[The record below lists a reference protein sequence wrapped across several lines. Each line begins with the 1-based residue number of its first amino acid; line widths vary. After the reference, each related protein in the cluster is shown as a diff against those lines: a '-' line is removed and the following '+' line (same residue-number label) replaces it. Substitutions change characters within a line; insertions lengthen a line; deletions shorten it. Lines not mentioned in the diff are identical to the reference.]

1 MESNKKRK
9 MDMKNLNEGQL
20 AYYKAL
26 RKNQKRKRRE
36 NKRKGIE
43 KETRGPNQVSR
54 PKTLQLEVPL
64 VRPGAGAAVKT
75 QEKRK
80 KRELEEA
87 EKFQPRGKRL
97 VSVALQKTRRDTKK
111 EPEAKMTSKR
121 SGTRVAVE
129 GTKVT
134 VQRSTRLKEIEP
146 TNLKRELGATSIGRG
161 TFGTCYPAKYRG
173 ISVVIREYN
182 AKSLKKNTEDCLAAL
197 QREARHE
204 ALVLERLGDH
214 PRIPLLFDVCLK

>member
-1 MESNKKRK
+1 M
-9 MDMKNLNEGQL
+9 
-20 AYYKAL
+20 
-26 RKNQKRKRRE
+26 
-36 NKRKGIE
+36 
-43 KETRGPNQVSR
+43 
-54 PKTLQLEVPL
+54 
-64 VRPGAGAAVKT
+64 KT

-87 EKFQPRGKRL
+87 KKFQPRGKRL

-146 TNLKRELGATSIGRG
+146 TNLKRELGATSIVG
-161 TFGTCYPAKYRG
+161 
-173 ISVVIREYN
+173 
-182 AKSLKKNTEDCLAAL
+182 
-197 QREARHE
+197 AR
-204 ALVLERLGDH
+204 LVLATLQNIGA
-214 PRIPLLFDVCLK
+214 